1 MVLKGAATHNSGAC
15 MLVGPLI
22 LLAILVAALFYRQTQ
37 KAGRELELLR
47 IQSQLAAMS
56 RSRRTED

>member
-1 MVLKGAATHNSGAC
+1 

-22 LLAILVAALFYRQTQ
+22 LLAILVASLFYRQTQ

-47 IQSQLAAMS
+47 IQSHLAALS
-56 RSRRTED
+56 RSRQPKD

>member
-1 MVLKGAATHNSGAC
+1 MVLKGAATHNLGAR

-22 LLAILVAALFYRQTQ
+22 LLAILVAALFYRQTR

-47 IQSQLAAMS
+47 IQSQLAALS
-56 RSRRTED
+56 RSRRAEE

>member
-1 MVLKGAATHNSGAC
+1 

-22 LLAILVAALFYRQTQ
+22 LLAILVAALFYRQTR

-47 IQSQLAAMS
+47 IQSQLAALS
-56 RSRRTED
+56 RSRRPED